1 MNDLLSVLLSTL
13 KARITPIWT
22 KLKYWTS
29 WNFIKTKI
37 LTKIRNFL
45 TTIFQ
50 VKPKDKDD
58 YYPIFGWLISKKLAR
73 AIVIVVGILCVC
85 YFVWINPIGNITEGM
100 GSKERIYNYNSL
112 PLRFEKGAVKIKA
125 KSGYIAYEGNVEKGY
140 ATGQGCLYDENGQTV
155 YKGNFE
161 KNEYSGQG
169 TLYYPIGQ
177 VKYAGTF
184 LENQFEG
191 TGTLYR
197 ENGTKQYTGLFAD
210 GVYEGE
216 GTLYN
221 ASEVPAFTGNF
232 HNGELVYTQL
242 LGKTPSEIAEYY
254 TGNVMLYQ
262 NDTESAVI
270 MEDIDAF
277 YVTPVESTGMAAE
290 VKASTIY
297 VGKNE
302 FVYGEQRM
310 TSIEEICKVLGE
322 PIFEGNSYITFA
334 ESVGT
339 NWLLKKG
346 KDIPMEIEIEAQQMF
361 DDVWTVES
369 YPVDTMVYLYVF
381 LADDITYTFIAPD
394 RNSEFFMYALEQ

>member
-1 MNDLLSVLLSTL
+1 MNDFLSVLLSTL

-22 KLKYWTS
+22 KFKYWTS
-29 WNFIKTKI
+29 WSFIKTKI
-37 LTKIRNFL
+37 LSKIRSFL
-45 TTIFQ
+45 TSIFQ

-58 YYPIFGWLISKKLAR
+58 YYPIFHWLISKKLAR
-73 AIVIVVGILCVC
+73 AIVIVIGILCIC
-85 YFVWINPIGNITEGM
+85 YFAWINPFGNITESMTG
-100 GSKERIYNYNSL
+100 KEPVYNYNSL
-112 PLRFEKGAVKIKA
+112 PLRFEKGIVKIKA

-140 ATGQGCLYDENGQTV
+140 VTGQGTLYDENGQTV

-177 VKYAGTF
+177 IKYTGDF
-184 LENQFEG
+184 LKNQFEG

-197 ENGTKQYTGLFAD
+197 ENGTKQYAGLFAN

-221 ASEVPAFTGNF
+221 ASEVPAFIGNF

-242 LGKTPSEIAEYY
+242 LGKTPSEISELY
-254 TGNVMLYQ
+254 TADVMLYQ
-262 NDTESAVI
+262 NDAESAVI
-270 MEDIDAF
+270 MEDIGAF
-277 YVTPVESTGMAAE
+277 YVTANESTGMDAQ
-290 VKASTIY
+290 VKTSAVY

-302 FVYGEQRM
+302 FVYGSQRM
-310 TSIEEICKVLGE
+310 TTIEEIRKVLGE

-334 ESVGT
+334 ESIGV
-339 NWLLKKG
+339 NWLLKEG
-346 KDIPMEIEIEAQQMF
+346 KDIPIEIEIKAQQML
-361 DDVWTVES
+361 DDVWSVEA
-369 YPVDTMVYLYVF
+369 YPADAMVYLYVF

-394 RNSEFFMYALEQ
+394 RNSGFFMYALEQ